1 MNDTSNSQFC
11 SQLQK
16 NELNN
21 SALEFVQIISELGGL
36 FPAIKKMKKHK
47 AHKKLMPSKKIA
59 LKVLRTAAFNTYGV
73 KI

>member
-1 MNDTSNSQFC
+1 MSDTSNSQFC

-16 NELNN
+16 NEPGNL
-21 SALEFVQIISELGGL
+21 ALELVQIISELGGL
-36 FPAIKKMKKHK
+36 LPTIEKMKKHK